1 MIQIQLVEMVE
12 ARLDLL
18 KLATRVLLE
27 VAQLRVHDLK
37 FEVMG

>member
-1 MIQIQLVEMVE
+1 MILILLVEMVE
-12 ARLDLL
+12 VRLDLL

-27 VAQLRVHDLK
+27 VAQLLVHVLK